1 MLSPKVQCSLADAK
15 RYFREHLAVG
25 EYYTEGQQV
34 RGQWYGKG
42 AADLGLTGVTNVEQ
56 FERLCDNLHPQTG
69 QRLTHAPENYPVG
82 HGCGRRG
89 A

>member
-1 MLSPKVQCSLADAK
+1 MLSPKAQCSVADAK

-42 AADLGLTGVTNVEQ
+42 AAALGLSDVTNVEL
-56 FERLCDNLHPQTG
+56 FERLCDNLLPLTG
-69 QRLTHAPENYPVG
+69 
-82 HGCGRRG
+82 
-89 A
+89 